1 MRLKNRQLNVP
12 NGFSFYIPQLKWS
25 APPYSS
31 IDFIARAVINLLQ
44 ANPQVQRQLGWDLSI
59 EGMSL
64 RVEEYNAAV
73 CLQMGHLEYV
83 LAEGGQ
89 PEPPPFL
96 GHQTQNPSDPG
107 ALAVAAAKVKAI
119 WAGIKTLN
127 AWEEAGYPAVPQEQS
142 ESRAAVCAVCPKNGS
157 GGIEAWFTRPAAE
170 AIRRKAE
177 TFTKRGLFTS
187 HDHRLNVCEIC
198 WCPMRLKVHTPISF
212 IKADTSNEVL
222 AQLQAVPG
230 CWVAKEIAG

>member
-1 MRLKNRQLNVP
+1 MSLD
-12 NGFSFYIPQLKWS
+12 
-25 APPYSS
+25 A
-31 IDFIARAVINLLQ
+31 IARAVINLLQ

-59 EGMSL
+59 TGMTD
-64 RVEEYNAAV
+64 RIEEYQAAV
-73 CLQMGHLEYV
+73 CLQRGYTDYV

-96 GHQTQNPSDPG
+96 GHQTQNPIDPG
-107 ALAVAAAKVKAI
+107 ALAVAAGKVKAI

-157 GGIEAWFTRPAAE
+157 GGLESWFTRPAAE

-187 HDHRLNVCEIC
+187 HDHRLNVCSSC
-198 WCPMRLKVHTPISF
+198 FCPLKLMVHTPIEF
-212 IKADTSNEVL
+212 KLADLTAEVKGNLDAACWVL
-222 AQLQAVPG
+222 AEEKVLQGKSA
-230 CWVAKEIAG
+230 